1 MAQIPPA
8 YERAFQRWGYLA
20 DAEARKYG
28 LPNGAT
34 LLAKIGYVETRY
46 SRDLG
51 ITSSAGARG
60 PMQFMPATRQGYLD
74 QYGVDPWASI
84 DDAVHAAGIFMK
96 TTGLDGYNPGSSTY
110 ISEVLKAPVA
120 LSGQATGPT
129 RRRRSR
135 RPTEEEPNGAT
146 SDSLL
151 HFLLTAALVLAGAGM
166 VGLGL
171 SRAVGSSP
179 AGAAMEQLE
188 GEGV

>member
-1 MAQIPPA
+1 MARIPPA

-20 DAEARKYG
+20 DAEARKWG

-60 PMQFMPATRQGYLD
+60 PMQFMPETRAGYVS

-84 DDAVHAAGIFMK
+84 DEAVHAAGIFMK
-96 TTGLDGYNPGSSTY
+96 TSGLDGYNPGSSTY
-110 ISEVLKAPVA
+110 IDEVKSAPVA
-120 LSGQATGPT
+120 IGAQATGPAT
-129 RRRRSR
+129 GRANRGRARSTFDAAR
-135 RPTEEEPNGAT
+135 STETGDP
-146 SDSLL
+146 LIR
-151 HFLLTAALVLAGAGM
+151 FLLTAAFGLGGAALVGI
-166 VGLGL
+166 GL

-179 AGAAMEQLE
+179 ASGATA
-188 GEGV
+188 